1 MPLREDLSPEFED
14 TWEFLDRRIGEIV
27 EAGKALNE
35 LSQVCDCAMA
45 PHVRAR
51 ALLSSLAPQ
60 AASTVLQGVSS
71 RFGAAAARAGG
82 AGEGP
87 ANRDA

>member
-1 MPLREDLSPEFED
+1 MPLRVDLSPEFED
-14 TWEFLDRRIGEIV
+14 TWEFLDRRIGDIV
-27 EAGKALNE
+27 EAGKALKE
-35 LSQVCDCAMA
+35 LSQVCDCAVA
-45 PHVRAR
+45 LCACAR
-51 ALLSSLAPQ
+51 ALLSPLAPQ

-87 ANRDA
+87 TNRDA